1 MATLAAFIV
10 QFPEFANTTSAL
22 VQAHLDAA
30 ALEVPS
36 RIWGTKTD
44 QGIYYL
50 TAHKL
55 ASSPFGN
62 DARLAAVGTRGDAT
76 TIYLPEFRR
85 LQRQV
90 SSGFRV
96 T

>member
-1 MATLAAFIV
+1 M
-10 QFPEFANTTSAL
+10 QFPEFAGPDATY
-22 VQAHLDAA
+22 VQAALDAA

-36 RIWGTKTD
+36 AIWGAKAD

-50 TAHKL
+50 AAHKL
-55 ASSPFGN
+55 ASAPFGN
-62 DARLAAVGTRGDAT
+62 NAKT
-76 TIYLPEFRR
+76 TVPASPGVVTTYMLEFRR

-90 SSGFRV
+90 SSGYRV

>member
-1 MATLAAFIV
+1 MASLASFVI
-10 QFPEFANTTSAL
+10 QFPEFANTDGTL

-36 RIWGTKTD
+36 RIWGAKMD

-50 TAHKL
+50 AAHKL

-62 DARLAAVGTRGDAT
+62 DARLTVPSSPN
-76 TIYLPEFRR
+76 TITPYMAEFRR